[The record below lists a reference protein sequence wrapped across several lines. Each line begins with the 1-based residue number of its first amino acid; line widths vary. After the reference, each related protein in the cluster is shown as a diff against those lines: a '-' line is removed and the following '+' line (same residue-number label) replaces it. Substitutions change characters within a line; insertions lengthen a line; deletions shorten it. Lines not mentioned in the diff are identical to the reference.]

1 MQPQSSAQSPDHPQG
16 ATVFDIARVRT
27 GQSEVRLLETP
38 LSFGQVGD
46 GHSRLEGRSIEF
58 TGQGA
63 ATGHDDGARGLL
75 DLRLQTPIRNQLR
88 EDAELAG
95 SLRSENELG

>member
-1 MQPQSSAQSPDHPQG
+1 MRPQSSDHPQG
-16 ATVFDIARVRT
+16 AAVFDVARVRA

-63 ATGHDDGARGLL
+63 ATGHDHGARGLL
-75 DLRLQTPIRNQLR
+75 DLHLQTPIRNQLR
-88 EDAELAG
+88 EEAELSD
-95 SLRSENELG
+95 SLWSENQLC